1 MEKFY
6 IVPVGTKLHSE
17 YMTYKQNT
25 AQAKNSAI
33 RLLDKYGVEAEQF
46 CALNTEFGIV
56 ATDNDLEKFSKDLRK
71 PRDGVHWFK
80 TRSAFLKEW
89 RECAKEIGPL
99 RKPFVW
105 LHFKTGIGKFRSR
118 LFDINGVVYCSFETD
133 GLVEPMESYTELK
146 QSEFWRIV
154 ESAEED

>member
-25 AQAKNSAI
+25 ATAKSSAI

-80 TRSAFLKEW
+80 ARSAFLKEW
-89 RECAKEIGPL
+89 RECAKDISPL
-99 RKPFVW
+99 HKPFVG
-105 LHFKTGIGKFRSR
+105 LHFKTGIGKCRSR

-133 GLVEPMESYTELK
+133 GLVEPLESYTELK

>member
-6 IVPVGTKLHSE
+6 VVPAGTKLHNE
-17 YMTYKQNT
+17 YMMYKQNM
-25 AQAKNSAI
+25 ARAKNGAI

-56 ATDNDLEKFSKDLRK
+56 ATDSDLEKFSEDLKK
-71 PRDGVHWFK
+71 PHDGVYWFK
-80 TRSAFLKEW
+80 ARSSFLKEW
-89 RECAKEIGPL
+89 REYTKDIGSL
-99 RKPFVW
+99 HKPFVG
-105 LHFKTGIGKFRSR
+105 LHFKTGVGKCRSR

-133 GLVEPMESYTELK
+133 GLVEPLESYTELK

-154 ESAEED
+154 ESAEEV

>member
-80 TRSAFLKEW
+80 ARSAFLKEW
-89 RECAKEIGPL
+89 RACAKDIGPL
-99 RKPFVW
+99 HKPFVG
-105 LHFKTGIGKFRSR
+105 LHFKTGVGKFRSR